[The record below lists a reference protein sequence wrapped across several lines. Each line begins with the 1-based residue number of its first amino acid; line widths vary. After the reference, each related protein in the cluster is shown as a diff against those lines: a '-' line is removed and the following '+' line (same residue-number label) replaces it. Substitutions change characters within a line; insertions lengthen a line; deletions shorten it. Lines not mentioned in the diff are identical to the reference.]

1 MSSAVLSRSG
11 ALPTYLWIPEG
22 ARFDAADEA
31 ADLARALGD
40 QVDEPEE
47 AALRVLLAE
56 DARGRRIALESG
68 LFCGRQNVKTWAG
81 QRMVIYRGWVH
92 DLKRIVWTA
101 HLYKTTQDTFFELL
115 NLIEAHAWLE
125 QQVLKV
131 SRGNG
136 EEGIHLRNG
145 CQIDFVA
152 RSQKSA
158 RGWAADEVVGDEGL
172 YLTPAMI
179 GAVFPTLS
187 SRPDPHFTHL
197 SSPGLPSSDVIR
209 AVRDRG
215 RAGGDPSLSYGEWTS
230 ERGLCRD
237 PECRHKP
244 GTGGCQLDDLDKV
257 RQANPAH
264 PRRISLEYIRS
275 ERRAMPVAEYMRER
289 LGWWEDPPREDESTS
304 PFPVEQWHALADS
317 DSRIDPGSP
326 IVFTVDVSW
335 DRSRAWIAVAGLNQH
350 GIPHGEVAHTNFGTD
365 WVLAWLVQRVAA
377 RAPMKIG
384 LQGGNSPVSSLIEPL
399 EKAFGDVVETMAGP
413 DLTRAH
419 GALFDAITAGSVAHI
434 GQEQVDDGI
443 TRGVPKTLGDGWVL
457 DRRNSSVD
465 VAGAVAVIE
474 ALYLLQTTEP
484 PAPKRVS
491 VPKRLR

>member
-1 MSSAVLSRSG
+1 MRNDSPPPSG
-11 ALPTYLWIPEG
+11 ALPTHFWIPDG

-40 QVDEPEE
+40 QVDEPEI

-56 DARGRRIALESG
+56 DGKGRRIALESG

-81 QRMVIYRGWVH
+81 QRMVLYRAWIH
-92 DLKRIVWTA
+92 NLKRIVWTA

-115 NLIEAHAWLE
+115 ALIESHSWLE

-197 SSPGLPSSDVIR
+197 SSPGLPTSEVIR
-209 AVRDRG
+209 RVRDRG
-215 RAGGDPSLSYGEWTS
+215 RAGGDPSLSYAEWTS
-230 ERGLCRD
+230 ERSDCVSSV
-237 PECRHKP
+237 CRHEP
-244 GTGGCQLDDLDKV
+244 GTPGCQLDDLDKV

-264 PRRISLEYIRS
+264 PRRIGLDYILS

-289 LGWWEDPPREDESTS
+289 LGWWEEPPEATEGENFPLESWAERLDASSELPEGT
-304 PFPVEQWHALADS
+304 PLAFA
-317 DSRIDPGSP
+317 ID
-326 IVFTVDVSW
+326 TSW
-335 DRSRAWIAVAGLNQH
+335 DRKTTWISLAGEKSDGKIH
-350 GIPHGEVAHTNFGTD
+350 PEVVVGGPGTD
-365 WVLAWLVQRVAA
+365 WVVPWFTERRKKYPIAA
-377 RAPMKIG
+377 IG
-384 LQGGNSPVSSLIEPL
+384 LQANGAPVSSLFEQL
-399 EKAFGDVVETMAGP
+399 RDEMGDLVKGLSVQELGRACGSFY
-413 DLTRAH
+413 DL
-419 GALFDAITAGSVAHI
+419 ITSGSLVHT
-434 GQEQVDDGI
+434 GQEQLDDAVRLAAI
-443 TRGVPKTLGDGWVL
+443 RPIGDAWVI
-457 DRRNSSVD
+457 DRKASPVD
-465 VAGAVAVIE
+465 VAPLVSAIE
-474 ALYLLQTTEP
+474 AAYLIQTTTYTP
-484 PAPKRVS
+484 PRKRAAPR
-491 VPKRLR
+491 RIR